1 MSDSELDYC
10 LAILKAL
17 GITEVDTFSAAA
29 VMRARPIS
37 TTSPIATGSSTASL
51 PSITIGI
58 TDHGSVISLD
68 EKLVDVVAQIPEGDW
83 CNNEGGHGT
92 VILRPQETEPDL
104 AIECDMTYGEDEDQ
118 ASDDFEDDEFV
129 ELDTDPADDSQP
141 LAIDDS
147 ALNPN
152 PENSND
158 HNR

>member
-17 GITEVDTFSAAA
+17 GITEVEYILSGGGDEGSADFDHLTD
-29 VMRARPIS
+29 RNGQQHNI
-37 TTSPIATGSSTASL
+37 L

-118 ASDDFEDDEFV
+118 ADDDFEDDEFV
-129 ELDTDPADDSQP
+129 ELDTDPADDSLP

-147 ALNPN
+147 TLNPN